1 MSLSEQE
8 LVDFVNT
15 TGSQGGF
22 KEDGFQSIMDN
33 CWLSSVA
40 EYPFRGVNR
49 TCNTEKSTWD
59 ALLKAVGNHPVA
71 LSINAE
77 SKAFGFYSEGVFT
90 GECGT
95 NLNHEVFDPLE
106 HRMGERGYIRM
117 QRDVAAPEGICG
129 IAMAASYRIA

>member
-33 CWLSSVA
+33 CWLSSVV

-49 TCNTEKSTWD
+49 TCNTEKSTWVD
-59 ALLKAVGNHPVA
+59 K
-71 LSINAE
+71 I
-77 SKAFGFYSEGVFT
+77 K
-90 GECGT
+90 
-95 NLNHEVFDPLE
+95 DPLE